1 MHHHMTSQLLP
12 PRALRLPG
20 DPSLLLVVDLEA
32 GGPGVAPAGHPQ
44 PLPPQ
49 PPPVLGEVGV
59 VDVQHQH
66 HPPLLTAVDH
76 LDKMTEWRQM
86 QKFLKNINI
95 SFLLRGCFL
104 II

>member
-12 PRALRLPG
+12 PCALCLPG
-20 DPSLLLVVDLEA
+20 DLNLLLVVDLEA
-32 GGPGVAPAGHPQ
+32 GGPCLVPAGHPQ

-66 HPPLLTAVDH
+66 HPPLLTVVDH
-76 LDKMTEWRQM
+76 LDKRTEWRQM
-86 QKFLKNINI
+86 QI
-95 SFLLRGCFL
+95 SFEKIKIF
-104 II
+104 